1 MKKSIIA
8 VCASLLAGVMVAVG
22 LCVWTLMTPQTVA
35 SGMET
40 ELKIVI
46 DAGHGGMDGGVTGRT
61 TGVKESDLNLAI
73 SLRLG
78 ETFAE
83 RGYAVAFTRKTEA
96 GLYDTTAKGFKRR
109 DMQKRKAIVEKE
121 KPAFLISIHQNYY
134 PSQTTR
140 GAQVFFEENNEKSKK
155 FALALQNHLNKL
167 YETQGVKA
175 RKATGGDFF
184 MLKCT
189 ENPSVIVECG
199 FLSNAQDER
208 LLTSETWQKKLG
220 QSIVDGLSEY
230 LSEYIA

>member
-1 MKKSIIA
+1 MKKSIMA
-8 VCASLLAGVMVAVG
+8 VCASLLAGVVVAVG
-22 LCVWTLMTPQTVA
+22 LCVWTLLTPQTVFSEA
-35 SGMET
+35 GA

-46 DAGHGGMDGGVTGRT
+46 DAGHGGMDGGVTGKT

-78 ETFAE
+78 ETLAD
-83 RGYAVAFTRKTEA
+83 RGYVVAFTRKTEA

-109 DMQKRKAIVEKE
+109 DMQKRKEIVQKE
-121 KPAFLISIHQNYY
+121 DPAFLISVHQNYY

-140 GAQVFFEENNEKSKK
+140 GAQVFFEKHNEKSEK
-155 FALALQNHLNKL
+155 FALALQKHLNAL

-175 RKATGGDFF
+175 RKATGGDYF

-199 FLSNAQDER
+199 FLSNAKDES
-208 LLTSETWQKKLG
+208 LLTSASWQKKLA
-220 QSIVDGLSEY
+220 QSIADGVAEY
-230 LSEYIA
+230 LSSYIL